1 MRRDEEDEDEDEEED
16 EDDVS
21 RTSSDSRARARED
34 ACVDSRRGRD
44 DARWTFSTRDEAMRS

>member
-1 MRRDEEDEDEDEEED
+1 MRRDEEDDDEDEEED
-16 EDDVS
+16 EDD
-21 RTSSDSRARARED
+21 RL